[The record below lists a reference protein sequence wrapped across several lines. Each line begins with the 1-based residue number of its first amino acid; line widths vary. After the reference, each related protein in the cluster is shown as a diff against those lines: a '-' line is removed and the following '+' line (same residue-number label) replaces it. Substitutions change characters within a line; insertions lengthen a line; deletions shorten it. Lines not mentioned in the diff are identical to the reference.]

1 MSSSRPPVKRYV
13 NAIERRLHL
22 PFATR
27 IRVMTDFST
36 SLTARHE
43 QGESYEQIMASLGS
57 PKEVAAEL
65 NSQLHD
71 FCYRKSPWR
80 FLFLALA
87 LLGGIALLGWAFSP
101 LFPLN
106 VSTIGG
112 TDGPTVIYVT
122 QSGFAWPKLLCALLF
137 LAAGLFGFLRLGHLK
152 PRSKSK

>member
-1 MSSSRPPVKRYV
+1 MSSSHPPVKRYV
-13 NAIERRLHL
+13 NAIERRLRL

-27 IRVMTDFST
+27 VRVMTDFST

-65 NSQLHD
+65 NSQMQD

-80 FLFLALA
+80 FLFLILA
-87 LLGGIALLGWAFSP
+87 LLCGVWLLGWALSP
-101 LFPLN
+101 LSPLN

-112 TDGPTVIYVT
+112 VDGPTAVYVT
-122 QSGFAWPKLLCALLF
+122 QTGSTWPRLLCAALL
-137 LAAGLFGFLRLGHLK
+137 LAAGLFGFFRLGHLP
-152 PRSKSK
+152 PRPKSK